1 MKQHIHH
8 IILGIALLS
17 ATVLSFSCSR
27 NDEDR
32 IRPTEQIPLSDFT
45 LSFGVDDIEVYTKAG
60 QSVRQENR
68 VQGLYIMLFD
78 EYGTLVHGKSYFV
91 GAGDKPNRYNDQ
103 ITNYTEKDSET
114 AGASMGVIEHFFEGF
129 SNYDALN
136 NNNMTF
142 YAVANYNTTVE
153 AQLKGIM
160 TKEEL
165 QAMTITFTTAGNV
178 FRTNFLMIAEQSG
191 VAFNINTDTDSG
203 QPSIDRIGV
212 NLQLRR
218 LDAKITFSVSLDIE
232 DAENV
237 AFDNMIYRVHNVP
250 NVTYLFEQDKGSGTN
265 TWDAAAVAQ
274 AAGGT
279 GYSCMMDDTYDT
291 FDTTYTDRVGGEFSF
306 YLRETRPLPNK
317 EITRSE
323 QGNWSSLY
331 AMREAWEGSS
341 TDIKTPVHGRKFI
354 YAPEYGTFVEISGNL
369 SYTRTNADGETE
381 EVYGDV
387 TYIVHLGETGND
399 ANNQEAVNN
408 YDVRRNVRY
417 IYNVRITGVNNME
430 VEVYDQTEERPGAE
444 GDLIISTNRQY
455 SLDAHYGR
463 VLLELDKRNL
473 EQAGWSAVTP
483 LGTIEYDPET
493 GLINAPYDYKWVL
506 FAINRHFDRD
516 NDGHSMVKFPG
527 IQAYDGGIKFF
538 ENGSQISEDQI
549 RVAVQKDYG
558 NNLDGNGL
566 TFKEYVRNSDHN
578 NYYYRSASN
587 DELDD
592 DACLMDINQLI
603 YYLKREMTE
612 NPNSYIF
619 DGNIVYIT
627 AFVDEFTYLY
637 DPREEDY
644 IHPGESAHGHGGDA
658 DARLALWK
666 EYTNVGNR
674 TLNILPMR
682 NINYSPDHNTSI
694 TNAYITLTQNS
705 IKTIYNTGD
714 NGPTTAWGLE
724 TTNETGKL
732 PEAISNQHGPVGERT
747 NSNSDGRTNF
757 INFWIPGNNNNESNG
772 NIPWTSVM
780 TVTGRIEN
788 DQALQSDYRDAYHAC
803 ITRNRDLNGNNII
816 DKDEIYWY
824 LAAKDQLSGLWIGQ
838 PALEQDAWLYSGD
851 GSEKNHVVSSS
862 YNGTNGINWFTPQN
876 FWVLWAEE
884 GASWG
889 KVKGT
894 YETETVYDYRCIRN
908 LGIDIAEQDQSPAHY
923 ANVSGQKHDES
934 LTYYTIDVSAINS
947 RALRSSQDDGINLPL
962 DNERSQNNRSYKAF
976 DVLYGDIRPTPDW
989 YYHDGTGTEVNRDN
1003 NMINNLQ
1010 KNINPCPEGWR
1021 VPNQREFLI
1030 MMSTLTDDY
1039 LPNSPFTWGTISPPL
1054 AIATTFSLND
1064 LHGYTH
1070 RYGFAFNEN
1079 LYLINNG
1086 ENPTLQFRCVRDHT
1100 GN

>member
-1 MKQHIHH
+1 MNMKQHIHH
-8 IILGIALLS
+8 ILLGIALLS
-17 ATVLSFSCSR
+17 AAVLSFSCSR

-78 EYGTLVHGKSYFV
+78 EHGKLVRGKSYFV

-103 ITNYTEKDSET
+103 ITNYTEKHSET
-114 AGASMGVIEHFFEGF
+114 AGASMGVIERFFEDF
-129 SNYDALN
+129 SEYDALG
-136 NNNMTF
+136 NNMTF

-153 AQLKGIM
+153 AQLKNIQNRD
-160 TKEEL
+160 EL

-191 VAFNINTDTDSG
+191 VAFNINNTDSG

-265 TWDAAAVAQ
+265 TWDAAAVVQ

-444 GDLIISTNRQY
+444 GDLTISTKRQY
-455 SLDAHYGR
+455 SFDAHYGR
-463 VLLELDKRNL
+463 VLLELDKQNL
-473 EQAGWSAVTP
+473 TEAGWSAETP
-483 LGTIEYDPET
+483 LGTIEYDPKT
-493 GLINAPYDYKWVL
+493 GLINEPYDYKWVL

-516 NDGHSMVKFPG
+516 NNEQSMVKFPG

-538 ENGSQISEDQI
+538 ELTGEDQI
-549 RVAVQKDYG
+549 REAIKKDLG
-558 NNLDGNGL
+558 NNLNGNGL
-566 TFKEYVRNSDHN
+566 TFKDYVYNYDFN
-578 NYYYRSASN
+578 NYYYTRLN
-587 DELDD
+587 ELDD

-603 YYLKREMTE
+603 NYLKRKMTE
-612 NPNSYIF
+612 DPDSYIF

-627 AFVDEFTYLY
+627 AFVDEYTYLY

-644 IHPGESAHGHGGDA
+644 IHPGESAHEHSGA
-658 DARLALWK
+658 EERLALWK

-674 TLNILPMR
+674 TLNILPMT

-705 IKTIYNTGD
+705 IKTIYNTSD
-714 NGPTTAWGLE
+714 HNITTAWGLE
-724 TTNETGKL
+724 TTNETQKL
-732 PEAISNQHGPVGERT
+732 PHYLGYHGNVGNRSNT
-747 NSNSDGRTNF
+747 KDDGRTNF
-757 INFWIPGNNNNESNG
+757 INFWISGGNGSTNNEGS
-772 NIPWTSVM
+772 IMWDDVM
-780 TVTGRIEN
+780 TLTSRIEN
-788 DQALQSDYRDAYHAC
+788 SNSLSSDYRDALHAC
-803 ITRNRDLNGNNII
+803 ITRNRDLNGNNHI
-816 DKDEIYWY
+816 DKNEIFWY
-824 LAAKDQLSGLWIGQ
+824 LAAKSQLDGLWIGQ
-838 PALEQDAWLYSGD
+838 QALEQSAWMYQGKGD
-851 GSEKNHVVSSS
+851 TVNHLMTSS
-862 YNGTNGINWFTPQN
+862 YFSENSSFSNNN

-884 GASWG
+884 GAAWG
-889 KVKGT
+889 QIRAGGDQDYPDK
-894 YETETVYDYRCIRN
+894 YDYRCIRN
-908 LGIDIAEQDQSPAHY
+908 LGIDISNSQAPTHY
-923 ANVSGQKHDES
+923 ASSTGPHGSGNNQ
-934 LTYYTIDVSAINS
+934 YYTVTLNAVNS
-947 RALRSSQDDGINLPL
+947 RALRTSQDDGINLPL
-962 DNERSQNNRSYKAF
+962 DNERSQNNRPYRSF
-976 DVLYGDIRPTPDW
+976 DVR
-989 YYHDGTGTEVNRDN
+989 VNTVSSTYTWQEMRDALN
-1003 NMINNLQ
+1003 RNE
-1010 KNINPCPEGWR
+1010 NPCPDGWR
-1021 VPNQREFLI
+1021 VPNQREYLI
-1030 MMSTLTDDY
+1030 MMNTVNGINWY
-1039 LPNSPFTWGTISPPL
+1039 GNMIG
-1054 AIATTFSLND
+1054 IATSFSFNGVESD
-1064 LHGYTH
+1064 KTKSEGGTDYFNGQ
-1070 RYGFAFNEN
+1070 RYGFIHNEN
-1079 LYLINNG
+1079 NVYLH
-1086 ENPTLQFRCVRDHT
+1086 NPDDSQKDLSFRCVRDHT

>member
-1 MKQHIHH
+1 MNMKQHIHH
-8 IILGIALLS
+8 TLLGIALLS

-78 EYGTLVHGKSYFV
+78 EHGTLVRGKSYFV
-91 GAGDKPNRYNDQ
+91 GAGERPTRYDDQ

-114 AGASMGVIEHFFEGF
+114 AGASMGVIERFFEGF
-129 SNYDALN
+129 SNYDALD
-136 NNNMTF
+136 NNMTF

-153 AQLKGIM
+153 AQLKDIK
-160 TKEEL
+160 TEDEL

-191 VAFNINTDTDSG
+191 VAFNINTDSG

-250 NVTYLFEQDKGSGTN
+250 NVTYLFEQDKDKGSGTN

-430 VEVYDQTEERPGAE
+430 VEVYEQTEERPGAE

-549 RVAVQKDYG
+549 REAVQNDYG

-566 TFKEYVRNSDHN
+566 TFKEYVSNSDHN

-603 YYLKREMTE
+603 NYLKREMTE
-612 NPNSYIF
+612 NPKSYIF

-644 IHPGESAHGHGGDA
+644 IHPGESAHGHDGDA

-705 IKTIYNTGD
+705 IKTI
-714 NGPTTAWGLE
+714 E
-724 TTNETGKL
+724 TTNETQKL
-732 PEAISNQHGPVGERT
+732 PHYLGYHGNVGNRSNT
-747 NSNSDGRTNF
+747 KDDGRTNF
-757 INFWIPGNNNNESNG
+757 INFWINGSTNNEGS
-772 NIPWTSVM
+772 IMWDDVM
-780 TVTGRIEN
+780 TLTSRIEN
-788 DQALQSDYRDAYHAC
+788 SNSLSSDYRDALHAC
-803 ITRNRDLNGNNII
+803 ITRNRDLNGNNRI
-816 DKDEIYWY
+816 DKNEIFWY
-824 LAAKDQLSGLWIGQ
+824 LAAKSQLDGLWIGQ
-838 PALEQDAWLYSGD
+838 PALEQSAWMYQGNGD
-851 GSEKNHVVSSS
+851 TVNHLMTSS
-862 YNGTNGINWFTPQN
+862 YFTEGSSFSSNN

-884 GASWG
+884 GTAWG
-889 KVKGT
+889 QIRDENGDGK
-894 YETETVYDYRCIRN
+894 YPNRYDYRCIRN
-908 LGIDIAEQDQSPAHY
+908 LGIDISNAKAPTHY
-923 ANVSGQKHDES
+923 ASYDGPHYSGNNR
-934 LTYYTIDVSAINS
+934 YYTVTLDAVNN
-947 RALRSSQDDGINLPL
+947 RVLRTSQDDGINLPL
-962 DNERSQNNRSYKAF
+962 DDERSQNNRPYRKF
-976 DVLYGDIRPTPDW
+976 DVLLDENNNIYTTPRAIYTW
-989 YYHDGTGTEVNRDN
+989 PEMRDALN
-1003 NMINNLQ
+1003 GNE
-1010 KNINPCPEGWR
+1010 NPCPQGWR
-1021 VPNQREFLI
+1021 VPNQREYLI
-1030 MMSTLTDDY
+1030 MM
-1039 LPNSPFTWGTISPPL
+1039 NTID
-1054 AIATTFSLND
+1054 AIDWTTKYVNNNYDKIGIATSFSFNGVESD
-1064 LHGYTH
+1064 KTESQGGTNYSSGK
-1070 RYGFAFNEN
+1070 RYGFAHSGKNVY
-1079 LYLINNG
+1079 LY
-1086 ENPTLQFRCVRDHT
+1086 NPNDGAMYFRCVRDHT